1 MRWWLE
7 KLSVAMVCFAATNI
21 DDIIVLIIFFG
32 QTNADFRPRH
42 ILIGQYL
49 GFSMVIIACLPGFF
63 GGLIIPK
70 IWIGLLGFLPIAI
83 GVNHLLAFK
92 HQEPDIK
99 AITTDFRHSQT
110 TMLAQIFKVA
120 AVTFANGG
128 DNIGVYVPL
137 FASSDLASLIATL
150 CIFMIGIAV
159 WCYIAYLL
167 TRKLAIACLLTS
179 YGHRVMPFVLISLGI
194 YIIVESET
202 YRLIT
207 QIF

>member
-1 MRWWLE
+1 MSWWVE
-7 KLSVAMVCFAATNI
+7 KLSVAMVCFVATNI
-21 DDIIVLIIFFG
+21 DDIIVLMMFFG
-32 QTNADFRPRH
+32 QTNENFRPKH

-49 GFSMVIIACLPGFF
+49 GFSMVIIASLPGFL

-70 IWIGLLGFLPIAI
+70 VWIGLLGFLPIII
-83 GVNHLLAFK
+83 GVNHLLTSK
-92 HQEPDIK
+92 NQEIDIK
-99 AITTDFRHSQT
+99 AITTDFRHSQK
-110 TMLAQIFKVA
+110 TMFAQIFKVA

-137 FASSDLASLIATL
+137 FANSDLVSLITTL

-159 WCYIAYLL
+159 WCYTAYLI
-167 TRKLAIACLLTS
+167 TQRPVIARLLTS
-179 YGHRVMPFVLISLGI
+179 YGHKVMPFVLISLGI

-202 YRLIT
+202 YHFLT